1 MIVVCAITLGAG
13 LLHNKRYLKYV
24 ITEAI
29 RTDEIIQ
36 GECVE

>member
-1 MIVVCAITLGAG
+1 MVVVYAIIVGAG

-24 ITEAI
+24 VTEAI

-36 GECVE
+36 GECIE